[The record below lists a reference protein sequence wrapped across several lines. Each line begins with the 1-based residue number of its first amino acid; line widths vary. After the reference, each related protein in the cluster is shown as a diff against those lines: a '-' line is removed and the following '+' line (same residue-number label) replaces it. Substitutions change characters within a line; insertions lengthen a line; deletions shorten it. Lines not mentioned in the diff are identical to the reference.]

1 MAYLEKLYAIVE
13 VDHGHDGRANPVEV
27 IKVIFD
33 DESEAMRACFE
44 PYKVVILEVDTK
56 QVLIDLSKKLTP
68 VQKYAISCYNE
79 MGITDYLINGKE
91 D

>member
-1 MAYLEKLYAIVE
+1 VAYLEKLYAIVE
-13 VDHGHDGRANPVEV
+13 VDRGHDGRANPVEV

-44 PYKVVILEVDTK
+44 PYKVVMLEVDTK
-56 QVLIDLSKKLTP
+56 QILIDLSKKLTP

-79 MGITDYLINGKE
+79 MGITDYLIKGKE
-91 D
+91 Y